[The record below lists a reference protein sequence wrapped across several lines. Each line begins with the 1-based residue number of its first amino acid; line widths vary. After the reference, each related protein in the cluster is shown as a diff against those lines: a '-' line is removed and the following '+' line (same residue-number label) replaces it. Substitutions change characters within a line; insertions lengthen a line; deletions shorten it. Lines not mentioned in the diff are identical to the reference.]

1 VSPRPTGER
10 SPRDGTS
17 GRSAGPSRAPGQGR
31 EASPSARRDAPGLGL
46 GASRQALPPDP
57 QVPHWREPD
66 GARQSYQTLRC
77 GLEPGAARELGQAHI
92 GAIEAIASAALAAA
106 ERGERREARRLAA
119 AAGRLCGEIAGR
131 WPPTAVEIPR
141 HRAEAEP

>member
-1 VSPRPTGER
+1 MRARPTSER
-10 SPRDGTS
+10 SPGGDRN
-17 GRSAGPSRAPGQGR
+17 GRSAGPSRAPASGR

-46 GASRQALPPDP
+46 GGSRNAIAPDP

-66 GARQSYQTLRC
+66 GTRQSYQTLRS
-77 GLEPGAARELGQAHI
+77 GLQPSAARQLGQAHI
-92 GAIEAIASAALAAA
+92 GAIEAIAAAALAAA
-106 ERGERREARRLAA
+106 EGGDRREARRLAT

-141 HRAEAEP
+141 H